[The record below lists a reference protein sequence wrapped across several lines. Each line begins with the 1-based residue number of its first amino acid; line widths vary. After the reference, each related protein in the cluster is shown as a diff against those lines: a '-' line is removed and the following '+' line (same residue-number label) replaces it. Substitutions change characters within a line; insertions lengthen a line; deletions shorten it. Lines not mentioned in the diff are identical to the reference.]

1 MKKILLASA
10 FVISFTN
17 YAQIRTNSAPAS
29 TIANQSAFIDAS
41 GSTFNSSNNNG
52 KGLVFPRTNLTT
64 FQFAADGSGFS
75 FATRYDGMIVYN
87 TATGTTPA
95 AGSGIRSGIGSQSV
109 APGFYYFSNP
119 TSGSVV
125 GNGQWL
131 PLGSGAAGSVK
142 DITATEVVLDK
153 KIDGAQLYAIKGSFT
168 ADGVSAAVTITKPT
182 GMTGYYSLTTYKDGK
197 TFRNQIISFDT
208 VAATE
213 NVVTGSGFMTEVY
226 PAGTYNYVLEYFK

>member
-1 MKKILLASA
+1 MKNILTILI
-10 FVISFTN
+10 FFITLISNAQVRFT
-17 YAQIRTNSAPAS
+17 S
-29 TIANQSAFIDAS
+29 IANTASSTASSFIDAS
-41 GSTFNSSNNNG
+41 SNSTNNNSTSTG
-52 KGLVFPRTNLTT
+52 KGLVFPRVALGSFTFGTATT
-64 FQFAADGSGFS
+64 GIPTS
-75 FATRYDGMIVYN
+75 FPSRYDGMIVYN
-87 TATGTTPA
+87 TTDGGA
-95 AGSGIRSGIGSQSV
+95 ANAGLTSGV
-109 APGFYYFSNP
+109 LAPGFWFYENKT
-119 TSGSVV
+119 TSLTG
-125 GNGQWL
+125 GTWK

-208 VAATE
+208 VATTG